1 MNQNRLRPAAF
12 RGVKPVNTPLFG
24 QSLQNT
30 PQAARELRSQE
41 PAHRSADTA
50 QPGSN
55 RPTEEVSRRLS
66 RDQLTAQYLSLVSTI
81 ARRVFARVPSSIDLD
96 DLIQEGCIGLLAAI
110 ERYDARIGVP
120 LSVFARHRIK
130 GAILDM
136 LRGTDWVPRSVRRR
150 ANRLSSVTAELTERL
165 GRAPTRE
172 ELRGELGISAV
183 RLERMERNSEL
194 YHVTSLDAP
203 ASADSDQPL
212 VDLVA
217 DPTDPYAAREEAEVL
232 LAVHA
237 AMSTLP
243 VNEER
248 AVRRYFLDER
258 GLKEIARE
266 LGISESRA
274 SQLRRGGTTHLAE
287 RLGALL
293 TG

>member
-1 MNQNRLRPAAF
+1 MNQNRTRPVGA
-12 RGVKPVNTPLFG
+12 RGIKSQNSGFFAETTQTHKPEM
-24 QSLQNT
+24 
-30 PQAARELRSQE
+30 RENRSRL
-41 PAHRSADTA
+41 PIHRSVDTA

-55 RPTEEVSRRLS
+55 RPTEEVSRRLD
-66 RDQLTAQYLSLVSTI
+66 RDRLAAEYLPLVTGI

-110 ERYDARIGVP
+110 ERYDTRIGVP

-150 ANRLSSVTAELTERL
+150 ANRLASVSAALTEQL

-172 ELRGELGISAV
+172 ELCGELGISAV
-183 RLERMERNSEL
+183 RLERMTRNSEI
-194 YHVTSLDAP
+194 YHLTSLDAP
-203 ASADSDQPL
+203 ATADSDQPL
-212 VDLVA
+212 IELVA
-217 DPTDPYAAREEAEVL
+217 DPTNPYAAREEAEVL
-232 LAVHA
+232 VAIHA
-237 AMSTLP
+237 AMETLP
-243 VNEER
+243 VNEAH

-266 LGISESRA
+266 IGISESRA

-287 RLGALL
+287 RLAPLINV
-293 TG
+293 